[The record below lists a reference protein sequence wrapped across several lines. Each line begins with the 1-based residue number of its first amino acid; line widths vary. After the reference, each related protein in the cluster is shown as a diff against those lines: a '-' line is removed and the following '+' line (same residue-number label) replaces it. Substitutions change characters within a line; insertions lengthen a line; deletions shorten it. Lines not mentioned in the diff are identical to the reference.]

1 MDNLLQAVDVRRDR
15 TIHSLS
21 LGIRVKELPTMRIG
35 IIAIVAAPL
44 MQTIATLV
52 VHIILSSGELDSPSD
67 VGDIPTK

>member
-1 MDNLLQAVDVRRDR
+1 
-15 TIHSLS
+15 
-21 LGIRVKELPTMRIG
+21 MRIG

-67 VGDIPTK
+67 VGDIPTKLGFEIVKPQVGLWSRNSVPL